1 MVSAVL
7 FSYALIL
14 TAFARLLGS
23 RQWTTRAPRLAIV
36 TWQCLTASVLAA
48 LVSGGLALLVP
59 SVHLSVD
66 LAQTLRACIVALRAQ
81 YTTPA
86 GTAAGAAGAVLAAAV
101 TVRMA
106 IALVITLI
114 RTARWRRQHCA
125 ALAVL
130 SSPAPFADACVL
142 AGDAPLVYCLP
153 GPQRRIVLTT
163 GALRQLNWAEL
174 DAVLSHERAHLRQRH
189 HLVLI
194 WTAALRQAFPWSRLA
209 RIANQET
216 TRLIELL
223 ADDAAVRTNDRL
235 DLAAA
240 LLHLSG
246 SGAAPRF
253 ALGAADSNAAQRVRR
268 LIDPPRRVSRTRRTS
283 MYILAAMMLLLPIL
297 TLIAPAAASSN
308 AVFCP
313 VHLVGDS
320 SNMAHH

>member
-7 FSYALIL
+7 FPYALSL
-14 TAFARLLGS
+14 TALARLLRS
-23 RQWTTRAPRLAIV
+23 RQWTTHAPRLAIV

-48 LVSGGLALLVP
+48 LVSGGLALLLP
-59 SVHLSVD
+59 SIHLSLD

-86 GTAAGAAGAVLAAAV
+86 GTAAGVAGAVLAAAV
-101 TVRMA
+101 ALRMA
-106 IALVITLI
+106 IALALTLI
-114 RTARWRRQHCA
+114 RTARWRRRHVA

-142 AGDAPLVYCLP
+142 TEDAPLVYCLP

-163 GALRQLNWAEL
+163 GALRQLNRAEL
-174 DAVLSHERAHLRQRH
+174 DAVLSHERAHLQQRH
-189 HLVLI
+189 HLVLA

-209 RIANQET
+209 RMANQET
-216 TRLIELL
+216 IRLVELL
-223 ADDAAVRTNDRL
+223 ADDAAVRTSDRL

-246 SGAAPRF
+246 SRAAPRF

-283 MYILAAMMLLLPIL
+283 MYLLAGTMLILPVL
-297 TLIAPAAASSN
+297 TLIGPAVASGN

-313 VHLVGDS
+313 IHLAGDS
-320 SNMAHH
+320 SDITH